1 MCSSDLYQL
10 VMDISVTGIYQNIQ
24 KQTTKEAKLKE
35 ACVEFESILIEQM
48 LKGLR
53 ATVDKSDMTDTGMAG
68 EMWEDVLY
76 TQYAKNMAKTAS
88 FGLAETIYKQT
99 SKSL

>member
-1 MCSSDLYQL
+1 
-10 VMDISVTGIYQNIQ
+10 MDISATSIYQTIG

-35 ACVEFESILIEQM
+35 ACIEFESILISQM

-53 ATVDKSDMTDTGMAG
+53 ATVDKSDLVNGGMAG

-88 FGLAETIYKQT
+88 FGLAETIYKQV
-99 SKSL
+99 SKGLN